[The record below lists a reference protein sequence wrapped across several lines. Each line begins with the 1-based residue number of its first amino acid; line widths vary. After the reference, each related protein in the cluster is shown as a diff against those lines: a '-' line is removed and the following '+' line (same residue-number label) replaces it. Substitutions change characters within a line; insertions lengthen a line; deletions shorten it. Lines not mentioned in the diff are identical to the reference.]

1 MKTNVDTRKEKR
13 LLESII
19 QKSAVAT
26 FVLGADHRVI
36 YWNEACEELTG
47 VKAKDVVGTDDHW
60 KAFYDRRR
68 PCVADIALYGLS
80 EDFSK
85 LYKTRSKSLLSKEGL
100 HAEDWF
106 LKMNGKDRYLIFDAA
121 PVYDESGEIVAAVET
136 LQDITILKRS
146 EEALTDRDISM
157 TSAFMALPAP
167 AAILSIDNKTYLE
180 VNRSWEALTG
190 YSREELIGKTILHPS
205 LWSDSL
211 EPEKLIEKAIS
222 MRGFRDIGTRI
233 DPKNG
238 EPRIWLI
245 SADLL
250 EYAGRLCVIFSGQD
264 MSKGME

>member
-1 MKTNVDTRKEKR
+1 MKTQADAGKQKK

-19 QKSAVAT
+19 QRSAVAT
-26 FVLGADHRVI
+26 FVLDADHKVI

-47 VKAKDVVGTDDHW
+47 VKAKDVVGTNEHW
-60 KAFYDRRR
+60 KAFYDHRR

-85 LYKTRSKSLLSKEGL
+85 LYKKPSKSLLSKTGL

-106 LKMNGKDRYLIFDAA
+106 PDLNGKDRYLIFDAA
-121 PVYDESGEIVAAVET
+121 PVYDEAGEIVAAVET
-136 LQDITILKRS
+136 LQDITALKRS
-146 EEALTDRDISM
+146 EETLNDHDISM
-157 TSAFMALPAP
+157 TAAFLSLPAP
-167 AAILSIDNKTYLE
+167 SAIISIDDKTYLE

-190 YSREELIGKTILHPS
+190 YSRKELVGKTVYQPF

-211 EPEKLIEKAIS
+211 EPGKLIEKAIAT
-222 MRGFRDIGTRI
+222 RGFRDLGTRI

-238 EPRIWLI
+238 EPRVWLI
-245 SADLL
+245 SAELL

-264 MSKGME
+264 MSKGTK

>member
-1 MKTNVDTRKEKR
+1 MKTQENAGKEKK

-26 FVLGADHRVI
+26 FVLGGDHKVI

-47 VKAKDVVGTDDHW
+47 VKAKDVVGTDSHW

-106 LKMNGKDRYLIFDAA
+106 LHLNGKDRYLIFDAA
-121 PVYDESGEIVAAVET
+121 PVYDETGEIVAAVET

-146 EEALTDRDISM
+146 EEALNDHDVSM
-157 TSAFMALPAP
+157 SAAFMSLPAP
-167 AAILSIDNKTYLE
+167 AAIISIEDKKYLE
-180 VNRSWEALTG
+180 VNRSWETLTG
-190 YSREELIGKTILHPS
+190 YSREELIGKTILRPT
-205 LWSDSL
+205 LWADTL
-211 EPEKLIEKAIS
+211 EPGKLIEKAID
-222 MRGFRDIGTRI
+222 MRGFRDLGTRI
-233 DPKNG
+233 DPKNR

-245 SADLL
+245 SAELL
-250 EYAGRLCVIFSGQD
+250 EYQGRLCAIFSGQD
-264 MSKGME
+264 MSKGMK